1 MDVTKVMARRSDWKE
16 RVEIVLAWKGDGRTA
31 VALPIQFSLIGPS
44 EPIQEPT
51 VELDFHAAQQLI
63 DALWDCGLRP
73 TEGTGSAGAL
83 AATERHLKDMQTIAF
98 RLLPNT

>member
-1 MDVTKVMARRSDWKE
+1 MSERERRLS
-16 RVEIVLAWKGDGRTA
+16 
-31 VALPIQFSLIGPS
+31 
-44 EPIQEPT
+44 
-51 VELDFHAAQQLI
+51 H
-63 DALWDCGLRP
+63 RP